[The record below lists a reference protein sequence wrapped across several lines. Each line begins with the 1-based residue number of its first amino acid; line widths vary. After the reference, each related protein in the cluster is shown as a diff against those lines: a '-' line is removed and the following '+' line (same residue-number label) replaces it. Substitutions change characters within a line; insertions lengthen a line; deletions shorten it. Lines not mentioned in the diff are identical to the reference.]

1 MLYTD
6 VLQTIGNTPLIRL
19 NSITAKDGK
28 SRIYVKA
35 EFMNPGGSIKDR
47 TAYFMLNEA
56 EKRGVVKSGT
66 VIIEPT
72 SGNTGI
78 GLALFCAVRKL
89 KLILTMPEN
98 MSKERVRTLSAYGA
112 EIVLTDKTKGMAG
125 AIEEAERLKGVYPDS
140 FIPLQFDNPD
150 NLKAHY
156 ESTAKEILSDLPTV
170 SAVVAGVGTGGTL
183 CGIAKKFKE
192 EKINAKIIAVEPKNS
207 AVLSGE
213 EKGAHN
219 LQGIGAGFIPT
230 IVDVDLFDEIIKVS
244 EEEAYEF
251 ARRLAKEEGIFA
263 GITAG
268 ASLCASVKIS
278 EKVKGDIVVII
289 PDTGSRYLSTELY
302 E

>member
-56 EKRGVVKSGT
+56 EKRGVIKSGT

-112 EIVLTDKTKGMAG
+112 EIVLTDKSKGMAG
-125 AIEEAERLKGVYPDS
+125 AIEEAERLKAVYPDS
-140 FIPLQFDNPD
+140 FIPSQFDNED

-156 ESTAKEILSDLPTV
+156 ESTAKEILRDLPTV

-263 GITAG
+263 GITSG
-268 ASLCASVKIS
+268 ASLCAGVKIS